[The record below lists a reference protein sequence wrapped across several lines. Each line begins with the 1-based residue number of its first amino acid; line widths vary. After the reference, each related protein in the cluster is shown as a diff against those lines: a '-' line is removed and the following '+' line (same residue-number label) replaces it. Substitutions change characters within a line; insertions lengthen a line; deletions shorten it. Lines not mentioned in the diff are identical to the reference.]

1 MTRAQADFSALADGL
16 CRVLEPG
23 EHLMLSYSGE
33 ESDFVRLN
41 HARIRQA
48 GRVAQQSVVLDL
60 IADGRHA
67 SAQRLL
73 GGDPALDLLQLSE
86 VLVQL
91 RRERSGLDPDPHL
104 LLCEASQGSV
114 RQDEDRLPDSAAAVQ
129 TLIACAQGL
138 DLVGLWCAGGIQRGF
153 ASSFGQRSW
162 HSVHTFHA
170 SWSCHLQGDRA
181 TAGRYAGT
189 TFEPAELTR
198 RLAATR
204 AACTALARQPA
215 AILPGRYRAFL
226 APAAVQEL
234 VGMLCWGGFSLK
246 AHRTGTTPLLRL
258 GSLEARL
265 HQAVTMS
272 EDRSQGLAPSFTAT
286 GFPLPERVPL
296 VDGGRLAGLLVG
308 PRSAREFALPL
319 NAGEES
325 PESLVMAGGE
335 LDQAEILELFEG
347 DAGVGQL
354 QLLDLGEVGLVL
366 GVGARPAAFDVGDSE
381 PVEGFGEGELVRQ
394 AEVDALA
401 LRAVTQGGVVDLQG
415 ACPAI
420 GSGGGGRGAHGVS
433 VSVRVL
439 GGAFT

>member
-335 LDQAEILELFEG
+335 LDQAEILEHLGTGLWISNLWYCNFS
-347 DAGVGQL
+347 DANACRITGMT
-354 QLLDLGEVGLVL
+354 
-366 GVGARPAAFDVGDSE
+366 RFDCWW
-381 PVEGFGEGELVRQ
+381 VEGGVIQAPLPVMRFDDSIYELFGERLLGITSQREHL
-394 AEVDALA
+394 LS
-401 LRAVTQGGVVDLQG
+401 T
-415 ACPAI
+415 
-420 GSGGGGRGAHGVS
+420 STYGGRTLDGMLLPGVL
-433 VSVRVL
+433 VDGL
-439 GGAFT
+439 TLTM